1 MRPELPQNLKLPDP
15 PAEGADPRWELVQR
29 VSTGSTFEKSH
40 RLRAFFLYVCRCALD
55 GQPEAAT
62 EQQIGIHVFGRP
74 PGYNPNEDNIVRSH
88 ARLLRLKLEH
98 HFSNEGKDEP
108 VVIGIPKG
116 RYLAV
121 FEPRAAVAPPA
132 SQVPVHAQPVDGSRF
147 RRRVAIAAAAVV
159 LAAVVVWLGLRFL
172 PFGTSG
178 DPFVSPYSSP
188 GFVRR
193 DSVTPNAAR
202 ETDRQSNSSQIPI
215 AAVPGEIRIAAGSA
229 ASYIDAS
236 GHHWDADRYYEGGVS
251 RPGPADFF
259 PPIPDAGLFR
269 TVREGVSAD
278 TDGSDPQR
286 AFRYDIPVPPGVYE
300 LRLYFADPL
309 LRSAGQTF
317 EDGQN
322 RRHFAVNLNG
332 RPLLSYFDAIADAVP
347 AAVDVRTFK
356 DVAPAADGRLHLE
369 FIGILQ
375 RPFVSALE
383 LSRGTPGKL
392 KPIRLCARQSGFVD
406 GDGVR
411 WSADSFFVG
420 GRSKPYPNPDVG
432 PKLPP
437 FYTDERYGNF
447 AYAIPVPPGS
457 YAVTLHFAESFFG
470 SADSSLGCHGAGCRV
485 FDVTCNGV
493 ALLRDL
499 DIFQS
504 AGGVFRPLART
515 FHGLKPNA
523 QGKLLL
529 SFASKVDYA
538 EVRAIE
544 VIDEAK

>member
-1 MRPELPQNLKLPDP
+1 MRPEIPQNLKVPDP

-62 EQQIGIHVFGRP
+62 EQQIGIHVFDRP

-108 VVIGIPKG
+108 VIIEIPKG
-116 RYLAV
+116 QYLAAFV
-121 FEPRAAVAPPA
+121 ARAAVPPPA
-132 SQVPVHAQPVDGSRF
+132 SQVPAPPVNGSRF
-147 RRRVAIAAAAVV
+147 RRRVAIAAAVVV
-159 LAAVVVWLGLRFL
+159 LAVVVVWLGLRFL
-172 PFGTSG
+172 AFSASSG
-178 DPFVSPYSSP
+178 PSLSPYSSLA

-193 DSVTPNAAR
+193 DSVTPDATR
-202 ETDRQSNSSQIPI
+202 ETDRQANSSQVPV
-215 AAVPGEIRIAAGSA
+215 AAAAGEIRIAAGSA
-229 ASYIDAS
+229 TSYVDAR
-236 GHHWDADRYYEGGVS
+236 GYRWDADRYYAGGVT
-251 RPGPADFF
+251 RPGPADLV
-259 PPIPDAGLFR
+259 PPVPDAGLFR
-269 TVREGVSAD
+269 TIREGVSAD
-278 TDGSDPQR
+278 AEAPDAQR
-286 AFRYDIPVPPGVYE
+286 SFRYDIPAAPGVYE

-309 LRSAGQTF
+309 SRSAGQTF
-317 EDGQN
+317 EDEQN

-332 RPLLSYFDAIADAVP
+332 TPLLRYFDAIADAVP
-347 AAVDVRTFK
+347 ASVDVRTFK
-356 DVAPAADGRLHLE
+356 DVAPAADGRVHLE
-369 FIGILQ
+369 FVGIIQ

-383 LSRGTPGKL
+383 LSPGTPGKL

-411 WSADSFFVG
+411 WSGDSLFVG
-420 GRSKPYPNPDVG
+420 GRNKPYPSSQVG

-437 FYTDERYGNF
+437 LYTDERYGNF
-447 AYAIPVPPGS
+447 SYAIPVPPGS
-457 YAVTLHFAESFFG
+457 YTVTLYFAESFFG

-485 FDVTCNGV
+485 FDVTCNGL
-493 ALLRDL
+493 ALLRDF

-504 AGGVFRPLART
+504 AGGAFHPLVRT
-515 FHGLKPNA
+515 FHGLKPNG
-523 QGKLLL
+523 QSKLLL

-544 VIDEAK
+544 VTDEGK